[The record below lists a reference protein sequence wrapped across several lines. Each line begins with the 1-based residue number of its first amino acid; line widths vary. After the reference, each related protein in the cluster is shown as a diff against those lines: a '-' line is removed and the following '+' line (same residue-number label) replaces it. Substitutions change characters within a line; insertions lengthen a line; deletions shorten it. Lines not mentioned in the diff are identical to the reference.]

1 MANDE
6 KKEKKKSFK
15 PFASIRRWG
24 REMRSELKKVVWPS
38 SKQIVNNTTV
48 ALVVT
53 LASAVVIFG
62 FDSLASAA
70 VDLLIK
76 IGG

>member
-1 MANDE
+1 MASDE
-6 KKEKKKSFK
+6 KKEKKKYFR
-15 PFASIRRWG
+15 PFAKLGKWG

-38 SKQIVNNTTV
+38 SKQIVNNTLV
-48 ALVVT
+48 ALVVMI
-53 LASAVVIFG
+53 ASAIVIFA

-70 VDLLIK
+70 VDILIR

>member
-6 KKEKKKSFK
+6 KKDKKKSFN

-48 ALVVT
+48 ALVVM